1 MRMLLAGGLIVA
13 AIGAGLLSYGALS
26 NLWADYQDSTTGTY
40 LEVGLPW
47 LALAFSFA
55 VAAIVVLR
63 KR

>member
-1 MRMLLAGGLIVA
+1 MLLVGVLLVA
-13 AIGAGLLSYGALS
+13 AIAFGLLSYGALS

-47 LALAFSFA
+47 LALAFVSA
-55 VAAIVVLR
+55 AAAIIVLR